1 MANRGIKGLKK
12 ARKMF
17 IKNKQSTVKR
27 LNHPVKSQVVAV
39 ETNPI

>member
-17 IKNKQSTVKR
+17 IKNKQSIDK
-27 LNHPVKSQVVAV
+27 KV
-39 ETNPI
+39 EPSCEEPGCGCGN